1 MKNVLTNTVARMELR
16 TLTAQIL
23 LNYEV
28 SLAPGEDG
36 SRILTKTKDHFTS
49 TPGELDLVFTPV
61 AA

>member
-1 MKNVLTNTVARMELR
+1 MELR

-49 TPGELDLVFTPV
+49 TPGELDLVFAPV